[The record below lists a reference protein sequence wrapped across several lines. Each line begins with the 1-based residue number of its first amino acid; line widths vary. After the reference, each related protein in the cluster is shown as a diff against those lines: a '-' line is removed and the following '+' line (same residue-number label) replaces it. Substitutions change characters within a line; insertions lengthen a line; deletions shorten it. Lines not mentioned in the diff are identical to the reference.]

1 MGRCDYEVGEAD
13 GVEEVGEVAAG
24 DGEAGEAAGGCG
36 EGCVEAGEVAED
48 EEGVGEG
55 VGSGEREWSASKKD
69 KVLFMKLTTLV
80 DGLEG
85 GIVEGVEGLGKFGA
99 VGEGEVGERV
109 VEELVRGGGGKG
121 WGFEKEGWEA
131 GGVRERGD
139 WVGG

>member
-1 MGRCDYEVGEAD
+1 M
-13 GVEEVGEVAAG
+13 
-24 DGEAGEAAGGCG
+24 
-36 EGCVEAGEVAED
+36 AED

-69 KVLFMKLTTLV
+69 RVLFMKLTTLV

-109 VEELVRGGGGKG
+109 VEELVREGVEGVEGLG
-121 WGFEKEGWEA
+121 GFEKEGRGEA
-131 GGVRERGD
+131 GGVRKRVDGA
-139 WVGG
+139 GGGGGGGGKWGKGGARVW